1 MSDHADADPP
11 ADGLDITIRTGA
23 GTARTSLAAFDAALL
38 DAGAANFN
46 LVTLSS
52 VIPPKSRV
60 RQVDV
65 PLGGNH
71 GDRLYCVLSSASTEQ
86 PGRTVWA
93 GLGWAVDETTTG
105 GLFVEHHGD
114 TRDEVAG
121 LITASLEDMSINR
134 GGGYDDVRMAVT
146 SATCVDDPV
155 CALAIATY
163 AVVPW
168 FLDER

>member
-1 MSDHADADPP
+1 VSDQPTDPI
-11 ADGLDITIRTGA
+11 ACGLDITIRTGTGA
-23 GTARTSLAAFDAALL
+23 ARTSLAAFDSALL
-38 DAGAANFN
+38 DAGVANFN
-46 LVTLSS
+46 LITLSS

-86 PGRTVWA
+86 PGQTVWA
-93 GLGWAVDETTTG
+93 GLGWAVDDSTGG
-105 GLFVEHHGD
+105 GLFVEHKGAS
-114 TRDEVAG
+114 RREVAER
-121 LITASLEDMSINR
+121 ITASLEDMSRNR
-134 GGGYDDVRMAVT
+134 GGGYDDIRMTLT
-146 SATCVDDPV
+146 SATCTDVPV

-163 AVVPW
+163 AVAPW